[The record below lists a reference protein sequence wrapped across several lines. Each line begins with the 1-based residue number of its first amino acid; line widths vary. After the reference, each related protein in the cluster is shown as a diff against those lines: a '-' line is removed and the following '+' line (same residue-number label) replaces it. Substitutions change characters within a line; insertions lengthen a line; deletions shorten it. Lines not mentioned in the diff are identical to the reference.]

1 MFVQSM
7 NTWEDKKG
15 GFLFD
20 RFFPA
25 YLCTKLDIEFQGQ
38 LERQLVQDK
47 NLQHPIPEVQREVP
61 EWAQEVPNL
70 PPEARCFFLFLN
82 IFSVKNGEN
91 IPEMS
96 FIQEVGDESL
106 GHVGNLWKVMTGFS
120 CKNHGPLVFKLRL
133 WCKYSV
139 LNTDTQVK
147 LQFYNKTNKIQP
159 WKLECKYGG
168 AVRMER
174 AFLYEI
180 SDMLCMLN
188 CIYCMFKFWG
198 WTLTSR

>member
-1 MFVQSM
+1 MTV
-7 NTWEDKKG
+7 
-15 GFLFD
+15 
-20 RFFPA
+20 
-25 YLCTKLDIEFQGQ
+25 
-38 LERQLVQDK
+38 
-47 NLQHPIPEVQREVP
+47 
-61 EWAQEVPNL
+61 
-70 PPEARCFFLFLN
+70 FFLHICVLSWTSNFKDSWKDSLSKIRISSIQFPRYSVRSLSGPRKYPTFHQRLVFFFFFLN

-159 WKLECKYGG
+159 
-168 AVRMER
+168 
-174 AFLYEI
+174 
-180 SDMLCMLN
+180 
-188 CIYCMFKFWG
+188 
-198 WTLTSR
+198 